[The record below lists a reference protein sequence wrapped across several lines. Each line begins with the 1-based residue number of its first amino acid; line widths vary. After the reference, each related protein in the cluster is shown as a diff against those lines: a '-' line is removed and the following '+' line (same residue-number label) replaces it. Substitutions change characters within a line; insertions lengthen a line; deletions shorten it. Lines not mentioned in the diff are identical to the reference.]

1 MIVSRGRYVRRIA
14 GVAAL
19 ALALS
24 ACGGGEGDEKA
35 GNGVFTIAN
44 QEPQHL
50 TPGNEN
56 SSYGLTVIDALF
68 DRLTRL
74 DKNGKPVMGAAESIT
89 STDQKTWTIKVRPGQ
104 TFHNG
109 EPVTAQSFVDAWNA
123 AAYGPNGWANNYY
136 FGNIEGY
143 EDLNPDDENAKPKT
157 DKLRGLKVL
166 DGTTFQVTLTEP
178 FSQFPLTLAFA
189 GFSPMPKAAFKDLK
203 AYDEAPIG
211 NGPFMMDG
219 TWEHNK
225 QIKLKRYPGY
235 KGTRPAKAAGVTFKT
250 YASRDTAYTDL
261 IAGKVDWLAT
271 IPAAKVPEAR
281 TRLGDRFLST
291 PTGTMDY
298 LEFPMYDE
306 RFQNQ
311 DLRYAISMA
320 IDREGIVQQVYNG
333 AYKPTGTIVAP
344 IVPGYRP
351 NACGA
356 PCTYN
361 PQQAKV
367 HFEKAGGWDGPMEL
381 WFSVADPTY
390 EQWMQ
395 AVANQLKQNLG
406 ITDIKFRKISAADY
420 LDKLSAQEATG
431 PYRANWIMDYPSAEN
446 YLTTRCNPDNR
457 MGYAGEECFELIKKG
472 NSATSI
478 DESLKFYQQAEDVL
492 LRELPIL
499 PLWNWQDQ
507 SGHSSRIDN
516 VNVDPYVGL
525 HVDEV
530 TVK

>member
-1 MIVSRGRYVRRIA
+1 MVVNRSRRGRRIA
-14 GVAAL
+14 GLAAL
-19 ALALS
+19 ALVIS
-24 ACGGGEGDEKA
+24 ACGGGGEKAA
-35 GNGVFTIAN
+35 GNGVFTFAN

-56 SSYGLTVIDALF
+56 SSYGINVIDALF

-74 DKNGKPVMGAAESIT
+74 DKEGKPQMNGAESIT
-89 STDQKTWTIKVRPGQ
+89 SDDQKTWKIKVKSGQ

-109 EPVTAQSFVDAWNA
+109 EPVTAQSYADAWNA
-123 AAYGPNGWANNYY
+123 AAYGPNAWANNYY
-136 FGNIEGY
+136 FANIEGY
-143 EDLNPDDENAKPKT
+143 DELNPDDEKAKPSGET
-157 DKLRGLKVL
+157 LSGVKVV
-166 DGTTFQVTLTEP
+166 DESTFEVTLTEP

-189 GFSPMPKAAFKDLK
+189 GFAPMPKAAFKDLK

-225 QIKLKRYPGY
+225 QIALKRYAGY
-235 KGTRPAKAAGVTFKT
+235 KGSRPAKAAGVVFKT

-261 IAGKVDWLAT
+261 VAGKVDWLET
-271 IPAAKVPEAR
+271 IPAAKVPEAK
-281 TRLGDRFLST
+281 TQMADRFLST
-291 PTGTMDY
+291 PTGDMDY
-298 LEFPMYDE
+298 LEFPIYDK

-333 AYKPTGTIVAP
+333 AYKPTGTIVSP
-344 IVPGYRP
+344 IVPGYREG
-351 NACGA
+351 ACGA

-361 PQQAKV
+361 PQQAKAY
-367 HFEKAGGWDGPMEL
+367 FEKAGGWKGTMEL

-406 ITDIKFRKISAADY
+406 ISDIKFRKISAADY
-420 LDKLSAQEATG
+420 LDKLNNKEATG
-431 PYRANWIMDYPSAEN
+431 PYRANWVMDYPSAEN

-457 MGYAGEECFELIKKG
+457 MGYAGDACFDLIKQG
-472 NSATSI
+472 NAAGSL
-478 DESLKFYQQAEDVL
+478 DESQRFYQQAEDVL
-492 LRELPIL
+492 LKELPIL

-507 SGHSSRIDN
+507 SGHSNKIDN

-530 TVK
+530 SVK